1 MTRSRAFSAAS
12 LGARLLVGA
21 SAAVGAVA
29 LVSVAVFTPW
39 VPLTATPLAI
49 DERPAA
55 ADVTLACAGGILIAG
70 RTSADASVID
80 VAAGADTTAG
90 VASSGGGDG
99 AGAAVAAPEPTTLGA
114 PDVRGDA
121 GARSYRLAP
130 HDDAPARLAAAQASS
145 VEADDIRGLAAAA
158 CSPPLSESWLVGGA
172 TTTGRS
178 GLVQL
183 SNPSD
188 VAATVSLVV
197 FTAAGASNADGE
209 TGTVIVVPPRAQRV
223 VSLAGLAP
231 LADNPVV
238 RVTAQG
244 APVAATLQS
253 SRIRTIT
260 PSGADVQTSIAL
272 PAQRQVIAGILVPQ
286 RPEGDAEDSVT
297 TVVRLLSPAAAGEAI
312 VTVTATGQDAPALA
326 PISVPMEV
334 GVPVD
339 VEVPGLAAGRY
350 SITVVGTT
358 PVVAAAWQA
367 TQAGPGGDYAW
378 HAAAPAIGVPSQ
390 FAVASGATSTLS
402 LVNGR
407 TEAATVTVLQ
417 PNGVPVEVSVPAS
430 GSATL
435 ALPGVG
441 VYSLDPGDGA
451 VHAMVS
457 VAGPSLN
464 AAYPVWS
471 AEALNDAVRVYP

>member
-1 MTRSRAFSAAS
+1 M
-12 LGARLLVGA
+12 
-21 SAAVGAVA
+21 
-29 LVSVAVFTPW
+29 
-39 VPLTATPLAI
+39 
-49 DERPAA
+49 
-55 ADVTLACAGGILIAG
+55 
-70 RTSADASVID
+70 
-80 VAAGADTTAG
+80 
-90 VASSGGGDG
+90 
-99 AGAAVAAPEPTTLGA
+99 
-114 PDVRGDA
+114 
-121 GARSYRLAP
+121 
-130 HDDAPARLAAAQASS
+130 
-145 VEADDIRGLAAAA
+145 
-158 CSPPLSESWLVGGA
+158 
-172 TTTGRS
+172 
-178 GLVQL
+178 
-183 SNPSD
+183 
-188 VAATVSLVV
+188 
-197 FTAAGASNADGE
+197 
-209 TGTVIVVPPRAQRV
+209 
-223 VSLAGLAP
+223 
-231 LADNPVV
+231 
-238 RVTAQG
+238 
-244 APVAATLQS
+244 
-253 SRIRTIT
+253 
-260 PSGADVQTSIAL
+260 
-272 PAQRQVIAGILVPQ
+272 PQ

-297 TVVRLLSPAAAGEAI
+297 TLVRVLSPAAAGEAI

>member
-1 MTRSRAFSAAS
+1 M
-12 LGARLLVGA
+12 ARL
-21 SAAVGAVA
+21 
-29 LVSVAVFTPW
+29 W
-39 VPLTATPLAI
+39 V
-49 DERPAA
+49 
-55 ADVTLACAGGILIAG
+55 
-70 RTSADASVID
+70 
-80 VAAGADTTAG
+80 
-90 VASSGGGDG
+90 
-99 AGAAVAAPEPTTLGA
+99 
-114 PDVRGDA
+114 
-121 GARSYRLAP
+121 
-130 HDDAPARLAAAQASS
+130 
-145 VEADDIRGLAAAA
+145 
-158 CSPPLSESWLVGGA
+158 
-172 TTTGRS
+172 
-178 GLVQL
+178 
-183 SNPSD
+183 
-188 VAATVSLVV
+188 
-197 FTAAGASNADGE
+197 
-209 TGTVIVVPPRAQRV
+209 
-223 VSLAGLAP
+223 
-231 LADNPVV
+231 
-238 RVTAQG
+238 
-244 APVAATLQS
+244 
-253 SRIRTIT
+253 
-260 PSGADVQTSIAL
+260 
-272 PAQRQVIAGILVPQ
+272 
-286 RPEGDAEDSVT
+286 
-297 TVVRLLSPAAAGEAI
+297 

-326 PISVPMEV
+326 PISVPMEA

-339 VEVPGLAAGRY
+339 VEVPGLAAGGY